1 VSFSLSEFILNF
13 LSYFLTNIKIGT
25 FSLIGGLLI
34 GMPLAWLLNKN
45 DKWLSR
51 MINVVLFFC
60 RGLPIYILMF
70 ALLTSLSTDTLL
82 KAFNDDTLRTAAIIL
97 ALSVY
102 ALAAICDLTLVMLA
116 QLAKG
121 QIAEAFLIV
130 PNIFRIFTTL
140 LISSSVGAAIGVPE
154 AVSYTIRVYERFPE
168 RIDRFL
174 LVLAVTIFFAVFQ
187 SLCKKIVLML
197 SEMIQRRF
205 QNRKVQP

>member
-1 VSFSLSEFILNF
+1 MSFSLNEFILNF

-45 DKWLSR
+45 NKWLSR

-102 ALAAICDLTLVMLA
+102 ALAAICDLTLVMLV

-168 RIDRFL
+168 RLDRFL

-197 SEMIQRRF
+197 SEVILRRL
-205 QNRKVQP
+205 QHRNVQP

>member
-1 VSFSLSEFILNF
+1 
-13 LSYFLTNIKIGT
+13 
-25 FSLIGGLLI
+25 
-34 GMPLAWLLNKN
+34 
-45 DKWLSR
+45 
-51 MINVVLFFC
+51 
-60 RGLPIYILMF
+60 
-70 ALLTSLSTDTLL
+70 
-82 KAFNDDTLRTAAIIL
+82 
-97 ALSVY
+97 
-102 ALAAICDLTLVMLA
+102 
-116 QLAKG
+116 
-121 QIAEAFLIV
+121 
-130 PNIFRIFTTL
+130 

>member
-1 VSFSLSEFILNF
+1 MSFSLTEFILNF

-45 DKWLSR
+45 NKWLSR

-102 ALAAICDLTLVMLA
+102 ALAAICDLTLVMLV

-168 RIDRFL
+168 RLDRFL

-197 SEMIQRRF
+197 SEVILRRL
-205 QNRKVQP
+205 QHRNVQP

>member
-1 VSFSLSEFILNF
+1 MSFSLTDFILNF

-34 GMPLAWLLNKN
+34 GVPLAWLLNKN
-45 DKWLSR
+45 NKWLSR

-82 KAFNDDTLRTAAIIL
+82 KAFNDETLRTAAIIL

-102 ALAAICDLTLVMLA
+102 ALAAICDLTLVMLV

>member
-1 VSFSLSEFILNF
+1 MSFSLSEFILNF

-102 ALAAICDLTLVMLA
+102 ALAAICDLTLVMLV

>member
-1 VSFSLSEFILNF
+1 VTFSLTEFILNF

-34 GMPLAWLLNKN
+34 GVPLAWLLNKN
-45 DKWLSR
+45 NKWLSPI
-51 MINVVLFFC
+51 INVVLFFC

>member
-1 VSFSLSEFILNF
+1 VTFSLTDFILNF

-34 GMPLAWLLNKN
+34 GVPLAWLLNKN
-45 DKWLSR
+45 NKWLSR

-82 KAFNDDTLRTAAIIL
+82 KAFNDETLRTAAIIL

-102 ALAAICDLTLVMLA
+102 ALAAICDLTLVMLV

>member
-1 VSFSLSEFILNF
+1 VSFSLTDFILNF

-34 GMPLAWLLNKN
+34 GVPLAWLLNKN
-45 DKWLSR
+45 NKWLSR

-82 KAFNDDTLRTAAIIL
+82 KAFNDETLRTAAIIL

-102 ALAAICDLTLVMLA
+102 ALAAICDLTLVMLV

-197 SEMIQRRF
+197 SEMILRRL
-205 QNRKVQP
+205 QHKNVQP

>member
-1 VSFSLSEFILNF
+1 VSFSLTDFILNF

-34 GMPLAWLLNKN
+34 GVPLAWLLNKN
-45 DKWLSR
+45 NKWLSR

-82 KAFNDDTLRTAAIIL
+82 KAFNDETLRTAAIIL

-102 ALAAICDLTLVMLA
+102 ALAAICDLTLVMLV

>member
-1 VSFSLSEFILNF
+1 MSFSLTEFILNF

-45 DKWLSR
+45 NKWLSR
-51 MINVVLFFC
+51 LLKVVLFFC

-102 ALAAICDLTLVMLA
+102 ALAAICDLTLVMLV

-154 AVSYTIRVYERFPE
+154 AVSYTIRVYERFPD
-168 RIDRFL
+168 RLDRFL
-174 LVLAVTIFFAVFQ
+174 LVLGVTLFFAVFQ

-205 QNRKVQP
+205 QHKNAQP

>member
-1 VSFSLSEFILNF
+1 MTFSLTDFILNF

-34 GMPLAWLLNKN
+34 GVPLAWLLNKN
-45 DKWLSR
+45 NKWLSR

-82 KAFNDDTLRTAAIIL
+82 KAFNDETLRTAAIIL

-102 ALAAICDLTLVMLA
+102 ALAAICDLTLVMLV

>member
-1 VSFSLSEFILNF
+1 MSFSLTEFILNF

-45 DKWLSR
+45 NKWLSR
-51 MINVVLFFC
+51 LLKVVLFFC

-102 ALAAICDLTLVMLA
+102 ALAAICDLTLVMLV

-154 AVSYTIRVYERFPE
+154 AVSYTIRVYERFPD
-168 RIDRFL
+168 RLDRFL
-174 LVLAVTIFFAVFQ
+174 LVLGVTIFFAVFQ

-205 QNRKVQP
+205 QHKNAQP

>member
-1 VSFSLSEFILNF
+1 MSFSLTDFILNF

-34 GMPLAWLLNKN
+34 GVPLAWLLNKN
-45 DKWLSR
+45 NKWLSR

-70 ALLTSLSTDTLL
+70 ALLTSFSTDTLL

-102 ALAAICDLTLVMLA
+102 ALAAICDLTLVMLV

>member
-1 VSFSLSEFILNF
+1 MTFSLTEFILNF

-34 GMPLAWLLNKN
+34 GVPLAWLLNKN
-45 DKWLSR
+45 NKWLSPI
-51 MINVVLFFC
+51 INVVLFFC

>member
-1 VSFSLSEFILNF
+1 MSFSLTDFILNF

-34 GMPLAWLLNKN
+34 GVPLAWLLNKN
-45 DKWLSR
+45 NKWLSR

-82 KAFNDDTLRTAAIIL
+82 KAFNDETLRTVAIIL

>member
-1 VSFSLSEFILNF
+1 VTFSLTEFILNF

-34 GMPLAWLLNKN
+34 GVPLAWLLNKN
-45 DKWLSR
+45 NKWLSPI
-51 MINVVLFFC
+51 INVVLFFC

-102 ALAAICDLTLVMLA
+102 ALAAICDLTLVMLV

>member
-1 VSFSLSEFILNF
+1 
-13 LSYFLTNIKIGT
+13 
-25 FSLIGGLLI
+25 
-34 GMPLAWLLNKN
+34 
-45 DKWLSR
+45 

-102 ALAAICDLTLVMLA
+102 ALAAICDLTLVMLV

-168 RIDRFL
+168 RLDRFL

-187 SLCKKIVLML
+187 SLCKKIVLVL
-197 SEMIQRRF
+197 SEVILRRL
-205 QNRKVQP
+205 QHRNVQP

>member
-1 VSFSLSEFILNF
+1 MSFSLTEFILNF

-45 DKWLSR
+45 NKWLSR
-51 MINVVLFFC
+51 LLNVVLFFC

-102 ALAAICDLTLVMLA
+102 ALAAICDLTLVMLV

-154 AVSYTIRVYERFPE
+154 AVSYTIRVYERFPD
-168 RIDRFL
+168 RLDRFL
-174 LVLAVTIFFAVFQ
+174 LVLGVTIFFAVFQ

-205 QNRKVQP
+205 QHKNAQP

>member
-1 VSFSLSEFILNF
+1 MSFSLTDFILNF

-34 GMPLAWLLNKN
+34 GVPLAWLLNKN
-45 DKWLSR
+45 NKWLSR

-82 KAFNDDTLRTAAIIL
+82 KAFNDETLRTAAIIL

>member
-1 VSFSLSEFILNF
+1 MSFSLTDFILNF

-34 GMPLAWLLNKN
+34 GVPLAWLLNKN
-45 DKWLSR
+45 NKWLSR

-82 KAFNDDTLRTAAIIL
+82 KAFNDETLRTAAIIL

-102 ALAAICDLTLVMLA
+102 ALAAICDLTLVMLV

-197 SEMIQRRF
+197 SEMILRRL
-205 QNRKVQP
+205 QHKNVQP

>member
-1 VSFSLSEFILNF
+1 
-13 LSYFLTNIKIGT
+13 
-25 FSLIGGLLI
+25 
-34 GMPLAWLLNKN
+34 
-45 DKWLSR
+45 

-82 KAFNDDTLRTAAIIL
+82 KAFNGETLP
-97 ALSVY
+97 LSVY
-102 ALAAICDLTLVMLA
+102 ALAAICDLTLVMLV

-197 SEMIQRRF
+197 SEMILRRL
-205 QNRKVQP
+205 QHKNVQP

>member
-1 VSFSLSEFILNF
+1 VTFSLTEFILNF

-34 GMPLAWLLNKN
+34 GVPLAWLLNKN
-45 DKWLSR
+45 NKWLSR

-102 ALAAICDLTLVMLA
+102 ALAAICDLTLVMLV

-168 RIDRFL
+168 RLDRFL

-197 SEMIQRRF
+197 SEMILRRL
-205 QNRKVQP
+205 QHKNVQP

>member
-1 VSFSLSEFILNF
+1 VTFSLTEFILNF

-34 GMPLAWLLNKN
+34 GVPLAWLLNKN
-45 DKWLSR
+45 NKWLSPI
-51 MINVVLFFC
+51 INVVLFFC

-102 ALAAICDLTLVMLA
+102 ALAAICDLTLVMLV

-168 RIDRFL
+168 RLDRFL

-197 SEMIQRRF
+197 SEMILRRL
-205 QNRKVQP
+205 QHKNVQP

>member
-1 VSFSLSEFILNF
+1 VSFSLTEFSLNF

-45 DKWLSR
+45 NKWLSR

-70 ALLTSLSTDTLL
+70 ALLTNLSTDTLL

-102 ALAAICDLTLVMLA
+102 ALAAICDLTLVMLV

-168 RIDRFL
+168 RLDRFL

-187 SLCKKIVLML
+187 SLCKKIVLVL
-197 SEMIQRRF
+197 SEVILRRL
-205 QNRKVQP
+205 QHKNVQP

>member
-1 VSFSLSEFILNF
+1 MTFSLTEFILNF

-34 GMPLAWLLNKN
+34 GVPLAWLLNKN
-45 DKWLSR
+45 NKWLSPI
-51 MINVVLFFC
+51 INVVLFFC

-102 ALAAICDLTLVMLA
+102 ALAAICDLTLVMLV

>member
-1 VSFSLSEFILNF
+1 MSFSLTDFILNF

-34 GMPLAWLLNKN
+34 GVPLAWLLNKN
-45 DKWLSR
+45 NKWLSR

-82 KAFNDDTLRTAAIIL
+82 KAFNGETLP
-97 ALSVY
+97 LSVY
-102 ALAAICDLTLVMLA
+102 ALAAICDLTLVMLV

-197 SEMIQRRF
+197 SEMILRRL
-205 QNRKVQP
+205 QHKNVQP

>member
-102 ALAAICDLTLVMLA
+102 ALAAICDLTLVMLV

>member
-1 VSFSLSEFILNF
+1 MSFSLTEFSLNF

-45 DKWLSR
+45 NKWLSR

-70 ALLTSLSTDTLL
+70 ALLTNLSTDTLL

-102 ALAAICDLTLVMLA
+102 ALAAICDLTLVMLV

-168 RIDRFL
+168 RLDRFL

-187 SLCKKIVLML
+187 SLCKKIVLVL
-197 SEMIQRRF
+197 SEVILRRL
-205 QNRKVQP
+205 QHKNVQP